1 MPEPVDGDSV
11 AQSQNAAQN
20 FAYSRDRHESK
31 EQGQVLLD
39 QYNQAPQPADPAV
52 ADVSHQ
58 ISIEYQDSIE
68 REPAT
73 QTNNGMHK
81 ITPENQAN
89 EYRKPR
95 TVLQR
100 ERKQYEHYLKHN
112 NISDTNQPV
121 ARAVPSSASLS
132 YIDKNADVFFRN
144 QTQSDAESMPK
155 QRELAGS
162 GFHNDPEA
170 RQSYMDAVK
179 QDLKFEG
186 KSHSLFQHDDK
197 QLSPIKLASPQKFE
211 SRHAIKDL
219 KPRPSNHFNTFAS
232 LEPKHLNLRRQSQ
245 ADDRG
250 TEIAAAY

>member
-1 MPEPVDGDSV
+1 MPEPVDGESV

-39 QYNQAPQPADPAV
+39 EFNQAPRPADPAV
-52 ADVSHQ
+52 AEVGLQ
-58 ISIEYQDSIE
+58 ISVEYQDSIE
-68 REPAT
+68 RVPAA
-73 QTNNGMHK
+73 QTNDGMHK
-81 ITPENQAN
+81 INPENQASEN
-89 EYRKPR
+89 AKPR

-112 NISDTNQPV
+112 NISDANQPM

-144 QTQSDAESMPK
+144 QTHSDAESMPR

-186 KSHSLFQHDDK
+186 KSHSLFQHNDK
-197 QLSPIKLASPQKFE
+197 QLSPIKLTSPQKYE

-219 KPRPSNHFNTFAS
+219 
-232 LEPKHLNLRRQSQ
+232 
-245 ADDRG
+245 
-250 TEIAAAY
+250 